1 MNIRNCIAAVE
12 AADGGCRV
20 GVPLAPFSLPLVEK
34 EAGFLS
40 KVGVSRTAAAD
51 VRKLEFL
58 TGAGVRGQ
66 FTMKFL
72 FMTFEEESS
81 LTKKDN

>member
-12 AADGGCRV
+12 AADGGWRV
-20 GVPLAPFSLPLVEK
+20 WGVLLATLLLDGA
-34 EAGFLS
+34 AGFLS
-40 KVGVSRTAAAD
+40 RVGVSRTAAAD

-66 FTMKFL
+66 LLTMTWNKRKVGIL
-72 FMTFEEESS
+72 
-81 LTKKDN
+81 NC